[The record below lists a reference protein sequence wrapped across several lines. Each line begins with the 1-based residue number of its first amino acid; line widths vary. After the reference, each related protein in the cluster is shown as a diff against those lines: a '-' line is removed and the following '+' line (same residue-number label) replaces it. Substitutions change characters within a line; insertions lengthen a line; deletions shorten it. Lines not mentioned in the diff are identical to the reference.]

1 MNKEDLDKLYN
12 DIFDHFIALR
22 DGIVEEVDVTFNEM
36 KELDYVLPHYFVV
49 TDMNG
54 NAYGFGMDGMCNN
67 YADVLRNFAN
77 KNNFVQTID
86 EINHQFVFI
95 RGGSNE

>member
-1 MNKEDLDKLYN
+1 MNKEELDKLYN
-12 DIFDHFIALR
+12 DIFDHFEVLR
-22 DGIVEEVDVTFNEM
+22 DGEVQEVNVTFNEM
-36 KELDYVLPHYFVV
+36 KKLDYILPHYFVV

-54 NAYGFGMDGMCNN
+54 NAYGFGINGMCNN
-67 YADVLRNFAN
+67 YADVLREFA
-77 KNNFVQTID
+77 KNNNFIQIID